1 MTIVF
6 AVMAL
11 AILTLEYV
19 LWKNKKNSEF
29 VLKLLDM
36 QRKDHNRLLCNVSRL
51 LRCSR
56 VAKDGRLIVP
66 RKVYEQFMEQSFDN
80 EEVQYDD

>member
-1 MTIVF
+1 MIIVF

-11 AILTLEYV
+11 AIFTLECV
-19 LWKNKKNSEF
+19 LWKNKKYTEF
-29 VLKLLDM
+29 LNALLDK
-36 QRKDHNRLLCNVSRL
+36 QRKDHNKLLCNVSRL

-66 RKVYEQFMEQSFDN
+66 RKVYDNFMEQSFDN
-80 EEVQYDD
+80 DEVDYE

>member
-19 LWKNKKNSEF
+19 LWQNKKNSEF
-29 VLKLLDM
+29 LFKLLDM
-36 QRKDHNRLLCNVSRL
+36 QRKDHHRLLCNVSRL

-56 VAKDGRLIVP
+56 VSNDGRLIVP
-66 RKVYEQFMEQSFDN
+66 RKVYDTFMEQSFDN
-80 EEVQYDD
+80 EEVDYE